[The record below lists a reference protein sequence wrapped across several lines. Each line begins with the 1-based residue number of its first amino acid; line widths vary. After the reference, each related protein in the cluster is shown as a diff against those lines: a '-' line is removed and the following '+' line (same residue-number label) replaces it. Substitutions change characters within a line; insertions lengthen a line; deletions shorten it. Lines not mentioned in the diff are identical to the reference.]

1 MRARAA
7 GLAALIAA
15 ALTLGACDA
24 PRLTGIAADLDER
37 FAAPRRPLADP
48 ATATFAF
55 EPFPGVPG
63 NVGDELLRR
72 LWQKAE
78 REGLNVVK
86 RPGGPALFRVEGT
99 LTAVSDD
106 TNAVIFYVFDV
117 RDVSGRRLHRI
128 SGRQRTEES
137 RGDPFANVES
147 EDLEFIAR
155 RVAALLD
162 AWLNADV

>member
-1 MRARAA
+1 MMVA
-7 GLAALIAA
+7 
-15 ALTLGACDA
+15 ACDA
-24 PRLTGIAADLDER
+24 PRLTGIAADLDQR
-37 FAAPRRPLADP
+37 FAAPERPLADP

-55 EPFPGVPG
+55 EPFAGVPG
-63 NVGDELLRR
+63 NVGDDLLRR
-72 LWQKAE
+72 LWQRSE

-117 RDVSGRRLHRI
+117 TDVSGRRLHRI
-128 SGRQRTEES
+128 TGRQRTEES
-137 RGDPFANVES
+137 DGDPWANVES
-147 EDLEFIAR
+147 RDLEFIAR

-162 AWLNADV
+162 AWLHADA